1 MIPLSPN
8 VRSRG
13 FSLVEVM
20 VAVIV
25 ICVGL
30 LGIAKLQ
37 ALSLSN
43 TTTSRLRAL
52 AAIQVA
58 SVAAAMHSNR
68 QYWGTTPP
76 NTVTVTG
83 TAITSTDGALQTQA
97 TNDLTGTSPSNPSRV
112 CVGTAGSGAVCNTLQ
127 LAAFDLARWGV
138 SLAALLPN
146 PTATISCPPTLGG
159 GPPSCTVQIT
169 WIEQA
174 VSNNKQEAAAT
185 VNQTACTQNTNPL
198 FQCPSYMVYVEP

>member
-174 VSNNKQEAAAT
+174 VSINKQEAAAT